1 MSARRDIDPKKK
13 EIIEHVDGPLLV
25 IAGPGA
31 GKTMAIVERVVHLIA
46 KCGVAPESILVSTFT
61 EKAAAEYD
69 VSIPT
74 ETYILRG
81 VIDLVRGEGDTVEIV
96 DFKTD
101 RKPNVNSAE
110 DRQRI
115 QNYHRQ
121 LEVYAHIVEEKFGK
135 KVSKLHLYYTRAEN
149 ESPYVSWDYSTV
161 SVQKTLL
168 SFDET
173 VGKIESYKF
182 SNKGVKMCKAT
193 CDNCDLR
200 YFCHF
205 K

>member
-1 MSARRDIDPKKK
+1 MKFFRHAASTVFASRFARSSANFLRRSCAASWIATRPSRTASGFDLAWAGVWNPK
-13 EIIEHVDGPLLV
+13 DSC
-25 IAGPGA
+25 
-31 GKTMAIVERVVHLIA
+31 TR
-46 KCGVAPESILVSTFT
+46 
-61 EKAAAEYD
+61 
-69 VSIPT
+69 
-74 ETYILRG
+74 
-81 VIDLVRGEGDTVEIV
+81 
-96 DFKTD
+96 
-101 RKPNVNSAE
+101 
-110 DRQRI
+110 
-115 QNYHRQ
+115 
-121 LEVYAHIVEEKFGK
+121 
-135 KVSKLHLYYTRAEN
+135 YTRAEN

>member
-1 MSARRDIDPKKK
+1 MSVYQYFERNSGAF
-13 EIIEHVDGPLLV
+13 GALV
-25 IAGPGA
+25 
-31 GKTMAIVERVVHLIA
+31 
-46 KCGVAPESILVSTFT
+46 
-61 EKAAAEYD
+61 AAEYD

-74 ETYILRG
+74 ETYILRC

>member
-1 MSARRDIDPKKK
+1 MVFRYLGFAEHRVQGTMFGSLVHQTIEDIHKTCLRGETVSEAQIESWFASNYTSLSLAMKTYLDETRRESALKQVKQYFERNS
-13 EIIEHVDGPLLV
+13 GAFGALV
-25 IAGPGA
+25 
-31 GKTMAIVERVVHLIA
+31 
-46 KCGVAPESILVSTFT
+46 
-61 EKAAAEYD
+61 AAEYD

-101 RKPNVNSAE
+101 KKPNVNSVE
-110 DRQRI
+110 DRSRI

-161 SVQKTLL
+161 SV
-168 SFDET
+168 
-173 VGKIESYKF
+173 
-182 SNKGVKMCKAT
+182 
-193 CDNCDLR
+193 
-200 YFCHF
+200 
-205 K
+205 

>member
-1 MSARRDIDPKKK
+1 MAVRGLDPKKK